1 MKRFRVILFVL
12 IGIAGLTAGTC
23 IILRTIALFLLTLIT
38 KNAIGA
44 IGYGILWFIEM
55 AVINYLVNDYH
66 GE

>member
-1 MKRFRVILFVL
+1 MKRFKVILFVL

-38 KNAIGA
+38 KKVIGA

-55 AVINYLVNDYH
+55 AAINYLVNDYH